1 MEHSISGG
9 VGSVARLHSTLSLA
23 YATEP
28 TQLDI
33 KKVENWR
40 RRSLRAAVGDSGGE
54 RADMPSEP
62 EGVGL
67 GLGEVNGSSFFGG
80 ASQGKENELV
90 RLEVPPV
97 TYKPKRW
104 RKRPRRSYA
113 LASRSS
119 D

>member
-23 YATEP
+23 CATEL

-67 GLGEVNGSSFFGG
+67 GLG
-80 ASQGKENELV
+80 
-90 RLEVPPV
+90 
-97 TYKPKRW
+97 
-104 RKRPRRSYA
+104 
-113 LASRSS
+113 
-119 D
+119 